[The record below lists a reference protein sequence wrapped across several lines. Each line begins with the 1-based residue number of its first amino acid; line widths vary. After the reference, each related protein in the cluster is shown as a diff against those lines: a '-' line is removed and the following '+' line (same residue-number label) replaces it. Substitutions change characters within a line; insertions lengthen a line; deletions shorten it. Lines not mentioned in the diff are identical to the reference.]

1 MQIPIS
7 NTGVPLLYSASFMLE
22 VEQVIDVNVVKDV
35 SGVALFISRLIK
47 GLQGLS
53 NLSDVDMLWGKY
65 SYSIEDIGIVHFRP
79 LFDEET
85 GEKVYAIED
94 IRWTFV
100 TSRFF
105 SGFCLP

>member
-1 MQIPIS
+1 
-7 NTGVPLLYSASFMLE
+7 MLE
-22 VEQVIDVNVVKDV
+22 VEQIVDINVVKDI
-35 SGVALFISRLIK
+35 SSVALIISRLIK
-47 GLQGLS
+47 GLQDLS
-53 NLSDVDMLWGKY
+53 NLSDVDMLWGRY
-65 SYSIEDIGIVHFRP
+65 SYGIDDIGTVHFRP

-85 GEKVYAIED
+85 GEKVYAIEG